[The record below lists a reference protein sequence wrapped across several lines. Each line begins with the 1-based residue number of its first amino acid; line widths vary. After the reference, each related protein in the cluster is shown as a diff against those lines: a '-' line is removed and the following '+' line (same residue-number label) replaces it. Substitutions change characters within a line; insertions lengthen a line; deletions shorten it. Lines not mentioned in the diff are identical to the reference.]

1 MPLRCPILYRSTFQT
16 GDPAPGVPAEPPR
29 PQWYAPREGVT
40 FGWAAPPIFAA
51 PYPLHMS
58 SKPFSIGTVGLGL
71 SELESLLASGAPIA
85 LAKEARAAVERSHAY
100 LRDRLKKSDAPIY
113 GVNTG
118 FGSLYDKSIKKKD
131 LAQLQ
136 KNLVMSHACGSGDP
150 VPAEIVRA
158 MLVLKVQ
165 NMAFGHSAVALTTV
179 QRLIDM
185 YNADV
190 LPVVYERG
198 SLGASGDLAPLAHL
212 SLPLLGLGEV
222 VMDGKRMP
230 SAQALKKQGWKPLE
244 LGPKEGLAL
253 LNGTQFMNAY
263 AALLTL
269 RADRLAR
276 FADHIAALS
285 LDAFDG
291 RIEPFHP
298 SVHAI
303 RPHPGQAV
311 TAANIRELLKGSK
324 LIDRTKAH
332 VQDPYSFRC
341 IPQVHGAS
349 RDAMAYVQ
357 RVVERELEAVTDN
370 PTVFDD
376 EDLIISAGN
385 FHGQP
390 LALALDFLAIAVA
403 ELGSISERRTYKLI
417 SGQRGLP
424 AFLVAEPGL
433 NSGFMIPQYTAAS
446 LVSANK
452 QRCMPN
458 SVDTIDSSNGQEDHV
473 SMGAAAA
480 IKTWQVVEDVERI
493 LAIELFT
500 AAQALDFRRPAKSST
515 ILESLHAAFREHV
528 DFVRTDVVMHD
539 RMEAALAFVRTAEL

>member
-1 MPLRCPILYRSTFQT
+1 MK
-16 GDPAPGVPAEPPR
+16 
-29 PQWYAPREGVT
+29 
-40 FGWAAPPIFAA
+40 
-51 PYPLHMS
+51 
-58 SKPFSIGTVGLGL
+58 SKPTTAGMHAIGTIGLKLDELDAIL
-71 SELESLLASGAPIA
+71 SQRRRIA
-85 LAKEARAAVERSHAY
+85 LAKDAKAAVQRSHAY
-100 LRDRLKKSDAPIY
+100 LQDRLKKSDAPIY

-118 FGSLYDKSIKKKD
+118 FGSLADTRIDKKD

-136 KNLVMSHACGSGDP
+136 KNLVMSHACGSGEP

-165 NMAFGHSAVALTTV
+165 NMAFGHSAVAPATV

-212 SLPLLGLGEV
+212 CLPLLGLGEV
-222 VMDGKRMP
+222 EVGGKRMP
-230 SAQALKKQGWKPLE
+230 SAQALKKFGWSPLE

-263 AALLTL
+263 ASLLTL
-269 RADRLAR
+269 KANKLAH
-276 FADHIAALS
+276 FADVIAAMS
-285 LDAFDG
+285 LDAYDG
-291 RIEPFHP
+291 RIDPFHA
-298 SVHAI
+298 SVHAV
-303 RPHPGQAV
+303 RPHPGQAAV
-311 TAANIRELLKGSK
+311 AGHMRDLLKGSK
-324 LIDRTKAH
+324 LMARPKKH

-349 RDAMAYVQ
+349 RDAIAYVE
-357 RVVERELEAVTDN
+357 RVVERELESVTDN

-376 EDLIISAGN
+376 EDLIVSAGN

-417 SGQRGLP
+417 GGQRGLP
-424 AFLVAEPGL
+424 AYLVAKPGI

-480 IKTWQVVEDVERI
+480 LKTWAVVHDVERI
-493 LAIELFT
+493 LAIELLN
-500 AAQALDFRRPAKSST
+500 AAQALDFRRPAKSSST
-515 ILESLHAAFREHV
+515 IEQLHARFRRHV
-528 DFVRTDVVMHD
+528 PFVREDVVMHD
-539 RMEAALAFVRTAEL
+539 LMEGALAFINTWEHPGH

>member
-1 MPLRCPILYRSTFQT
+1 MPQT
-16 GDPAPGVPAEPPR
+16 HHP
-29 PQWYAPREGVT
+29 
-40 FGWAAPPIFAA
+40 
-51 PYPLHMS
+51 
-58 SKPFSIGTVGLGL
+58 IGTVGL
-71 SELESLLASGAPIA
+71 ELAELAHILHSGTPIA
-85 LAKEARAAVERSHAY
+85 LAPDAVAAIKRSHAY
-100 LRDRLKKSDAPIY
+100 LSDKLKQSDAPIY

-118 FGSLYDKSIKKKD
+118 FGSLYDKSIAKKD

-136 KNLVMSHACGSGDP
+136 KNLVMSHACGSGEP

-165 NMAFGHSAVALTTV
+165 NMAFGHSAVAPATV
-179 QRLIDM
+179 QRLVDM
-185 YNADV
+185 YNADM

-212 SLPLLGLGEV
+212 TLPLLGLGEV
-222 VMDGKRMP
+222 VLDGKRMN
-230 SAQALKKQGWKPLE
+230 SAQALKKLGWKPLE

-263 AALLTL
+263 ASLLTL
-269 RADRLAR
+269 KATRLAQL
-276 FADHIAALS
+276 ADIIAALS
-285 LDAFDG
+285 LEAYDG

-298 SVHAI
+298 AIHAV

-311 TAANIRELLKGSK
+311 VAGHFRELLKGSE
-324 LIDRTKAH
+324 LIKRKKAH

-349 RDAMAYVQ
+349 RDAIAYVE
-357 RVVERELEAVTDN
+357 RVVERELESVTDN

-376 EDLIISAGN
+376 EDLVISAGN

-390 LALALDFLAIAVA
+390 LALALDFLAIALA

-417 SGQRGLP
+417 GGQRGLP

-458 SVDTIDSSNGQEDHV
+458 CVDTIDSSNGQEDHV

-480 IKTWQVVEDVERI
+480 IKTWQVAADVERI

-500 AAQALDFRRPAKSST
+500 AAQALEFRRPLRSSPK
-515 ILESLHAAFREHV
+515 LESLVAAFREQV
-528 DFVRTDVVMHD
+528 PFVRTDVVMHTP
-539 RMEAALAFVRTAEL
+539 MEAALAFVRMVPLG

>member
-1 MPLRCPILYRSTFQT
+1 
-16 GDPAPGVPAEPPR
+16 
-29 PQWYAPREGVT
+29 
-40 FGWAAPPIFAA
+40 
-51 PYPLHMS
+51 MS
-58 SKPFSIGTVGLGL
+58 GTKKQRTTQPHPIGTVGL
-71 SELESLLASGAPIA
+71 ELAELAHILQSGISIN
-85 LAKEARAAVERSHAY
+85 LADDAVAAIKRSHAY
-100 LRDRLKKSDAPIY
+100 LSDRLKKSDAPIY

-118 FGSLYDKSIKKKD
+118 FGSLYDKSIAKKD

-136 KNLVMSHACGSGDP
+136 KNLVMSHACGSGEP

-165 NMAFGHSAVALTTV
+165 NMAFGHSAVAPTTV
-179 QRLIDM
+179 QRLVDM
-185 YNADV
+185 YNADM

-222 VMDGKRMP
+222 VLAGKRMT
-230 SAQALKKQGWKPLE
+230 SAQALKKLGWKPLE

-263 AALLTL
+263 ASLLTL
-269 RADRLAR
+269 KATRLAQL
-276 FADHIAALS
+276 ADIIGAIS
-285 LDAFDG
+285 LEAYDG

-298 SVHAI
+298 AVHAV

-311 TAANIRELLKGSK
+311 VAGHFRELLKGSE
-324 LIDRTKAH
+324 LIKRKKAH

-349 RDAMAYVQ
+349 RDAIAYVE
-357 RVVERELEAVTDN
+357 RVVERELESVTDN

-376 EDLIISAGN
+376 DELIISAGN

-390 LALALDFLAIAVA
+390 LALALDFLAIALA

-417 SGQRGLP
+417 GGQRGLP

-433 NSGFMIPQYTAAS
+433 NSGLMIPQYTAAS

-480 IKTWQVVEDVERI
+480 IKTWQVAADVERI

-500 AAQALDFRRPAKSST
+500 AAQALEFRRPQRSSAK
-515 ILESLHAAFREHV
+515 LESLVAAFREEV
-528 DFVRTDVVMHD
+528 PFVRTDVVMHEP
-539 RMEAALAFVRTAEL
+539 MEAALAFVRSCPLD

>member
-1 MPLRCPILYRSTFQT
+1 MKRQRTTT
-16 GDPAPGVPAEPPR
+16 GMHV
-29 PQWYAPREGVT
+29 
-40 FGWAAPPIFAA
+40 
-51 PYPLHMS
+51 
-58 SKPFSIGTVGLGL
+58 IGTIGIKLD
-71 SELESLLASGAPIA
+71 ELDVIVHQRRPIA
-85 LAKEARAAVERSHAY
+85 LTREAVDAVKRSHAY
-100 LRDRLKKSDAPIY
+100 LADRLKRSDAPIY

-118 FGSLYDKSIKKKD
+118 FGSLADTRIDKRD

-136 KNLVMSHACGSGDP
+136 RNLVMSHACGSGES

-165 NMAFGHSAVALTTV
+165 NMAFGHSAVAPATV

-185 YNADV
+185 YNADM

-212 SLPLLGLGEV
+212 CLPLIGLGEV
-222 VMDGKRMP
+222 VLKGTRMP
-230 SAQALKKQGWKPLE
+230 APKALKALGWKPLE

-263 AALLTL
+263 ASLLTL
-269 RADRLAR
+269 KAERMAQVADV
-276 FADHIAALS
+276 IAAMA
-285 LDAFDG
+285 LDAYDG
-291 RIEPFHP
+291 RSEPFHP
-298 SVHAI
+298 SVHAV
-303 RPHPGQAV
+303 RPHPGQAAV
-311 TAANIRELLKGSK
+311 AGHMRELLKGSQLLARPK
-324 LIDRTKAH
+324 KH

-349 RDAMAYVQ
+349 RDAIAYVKD
-357 RVVERELEAVTDN
+357 VVERELEAVTDN

-376 EDLIISAGN
+376 EDLVVSAGN

-417 SGQRGLP
+417 GGQRGLP
-424 AFLVAEPGL
+424 AYLVAKPGI

-480 IKTWQVVEDVERI
+480 LKTWAVVQDVERI
-493 LAIELFT
+493 LAIELLN
-500 AAQALDFRRPAKSST
+500 AAQALDFRRPSKSSPSIET
-515 ILESLHAAFREHV
+515 LHAAFRKRIP
-528 DFVRTDVVMHD
+528 FVENDVVMHD
-539 RMEAALAFVRTAEL
+539 RMEAALAFVREVDI

>member
-1 MPLRCPILYRSTFQT
+1 MAKKKTRVAKQSDQLALITTLGMDLETFV
-16 GDPAPGVPAEPPR
+16 DALDRGVPLAL
-29 PQWYAPREGVT
+29 APD
-40 FGWAAPPIFAA
+40 
-51 PYPLHMS
+51 
-58 SKPFSIGTVGLGL
+58 
-71 SELESLLASGAPIA
+71 
-85 LAKEARAAVERSHAY
+85 AKEAVERAHRY
-100 LRDRLKKSDAPIY
+100 LKDRLKRSDAPIY

-118 FGSLYDKSIKKKD
+118 FGSLYDKSIARKD

-136 KNLVMSHACGSGDP
+136 RNLVMSHACGSGDP
-150 VPAEIVRA
+150 VPAEVVRA

-165 NMAFGHSAVALTTV
+165 NMAFGHSAVAPATV
-179 QRLIDM
+179 QRFIDM
-185 YNADV
+185 YNADM

-222 VMDGKRMP
+222 VLAGKRMK
-230 SAQALKKQGWKPLE
+230 SAQALKKMGWKPLE

-263 AALLTL
+263 AALLVQKAT
-269 RADRLAR
+269 RLAQL
-276 FADHIAALS
+276 ADVIGAVS
-285 LDAFDG
+285 LDAYDG

-298 SVHAI
+298 SVHAV

-311 TAANIRELLKGSK
+311 VAGHFRELLRGSA
-324 LIDRTKAH
+324 LIKRAKAH

-349 RDAMAYVQ
+349 RDAIAYAE
-357 RVVERELEAVTDN
+357 RVVGRELEAVTDN

-452 QRCMPN
+452 QRAMPN

-480 IKTWQVVEDVERI
+480 IKTWHVVHDVERV

-500 AAQALDFRRPAKSST
+500 AAQALEFRRPEGSSAR
-515 ILESLHAAFREHV
+515 LESFVAAFRERVPFVKV
-528 DFVRTDVVMHD
+528 DTVMHD
-539 RMEAALAFVRTAEL
+539 LMEEALAFVRTVPIS

>member
-1 MPLRCPILYRSTFQT
+1 MTSPHP
-16 GDPAPGVPAEPPR
+16 
-29 PQWYAPREGVT
+29 
-40 FGWAAPPIFAA
+40 
-51 PYPLHMS
+51 
-58 SKPFSIGTVGLGL
+58 IGTVGLKL
-71 SELESLLASGAPIA
+71 DELEFILREQCPIVLDAS
-85 LAKEARAAVERSHAY
+85 AKAAVQQSHSY

-118 FGSLYDKSIKKKD
+118 FGSLYDKPIAKKD

-165 NMAFGHSAVALTTV
+165 NMAFGHSAVAPTTV

-190 LPVVYERG
+190 LPVIYERG

-222 VMDGKRMP
+222 MVGGKRMTG
-230 SAQALKKQGWKPLE
+230 AQALKKLGWKPLE

-269 RADRLAR
+269 KATRLAQL
-276 FADHIAALS
+276 ADVIGAIS
-285 LDAFDG
+285 LDAYDG
-291 RIEPFHP
+291 RIEPFHA
-298 SVHAI
+298 SVHAV

-311 TAANIRELLKGSK
+311 VAGRFRELLKGSA
-324 LIDRTKAH
+324 LITREKAH

-341 IPQVHGAS
+341 IPQIHGAS
-349 RDAMAYVQ
+349 RDAIAYVE

-403 ELGSISERRTYKLI
+403 EIGSISERRTYKLI

-424 AFLVAEPGL
+424 AFLVAQPGL

-452 QRCMPN
+452 QRAMPN

-480 IKTWQVVEDVERI
+480 IKTWQVVQDVERV

-500 AAQALDFRRPAKSST
+500 AAQALEFRRPVRSSAK
-515 ILESLHAAFREHV
+515 LESFVSAFRERVPFVKV
-528 DFVRTDVVMHD
+528 DAVMHD
-539 RMEAALAFVRTAEL
+539 HMEAALGFVREVPVL

>member
-1 MPLRCPILYRSTFQT
+1 MPPTQH
-16 GDPAPGVPAEPPR
+16 P
-29 PQWYAPREGVT
+29 
-40 FGWAAPPIFAA
+40 
-51 PYPLHMS
+51 
-58 SKPFSIGTVGLGL
+58 IGTVGL
-71 SELESLLASGAPIA
+71 ELAELAHILNSGTPITLAPD
-85 LAKEARAAVERSHAY
+85 AVKAIKRSHAY
-100 LRDRLKKSDAPIY
+100 LSDRLKQSDAPIY

-118 FGSLYDKSIKKKD
+118 FGSLYDKSIAKKD

-136 KNLVMSHACGSGDP
+136 KNLVMSHACGSGEP

-165 NMAFGHSAVALTTV
+165 NMAFGHSALAPATV
-179 QRLIDM
+179 QRMVDM
-185 YNADV
+185 YNADM

-222 VMDGKRMP
+222 VLAGKRMS
-230 SAQALKKQGWKPLE
+230 SAQALKKLGWKPLE

-253 LNGTQFMNAY
+253 LNGTQFMNAF

-269 RADRLAR
+269 KANRLAAL
-276 FADHIAALS
+276 ADIIGALS

-298 SVHAI
+298 SVHAV

-311 TAANIRELLKGSK
+311 VAGHFRELLKGSE
-324 LIDRTKAH
+324 LIKRKKAH

-349 RDAMAYVQ
+349 RDAIAYVE
-357 RVVERELEAVTDN
+357 RVVERELESVTDN

-390 LALALDFLAIAVA
+390 LALVLDFLAIALA

-480 IKTWQVVEDVERI
+480 IKTWQVAADVERI
-493 LAIELFT
+493 LALELFA
-500 AAQALDFRRPAKSST
+500 AAQAIEFRRPLGSSPK
-515 ILESLHAAFREHV
+515 LSSLVAAFREQV
-528 DFVRTDVVMHD
+528 PFVRTDVVMHEP
-539 RMEAALAFVRTAEL
+539 MEAALAFVRTVPVN

>member
-1 MPLRCPILYRSTFQT
+1 MPP
-16 GDPAPGVPAEPPR
+16 
-29 PQWYAPREGVT
+29 
-40 FGWAAPPIFAA
+40 
-51 PYPLHMS
+51 
-58 SKPFSIGTVGLGL
+58 KPHAITTTGL
-71 SELESLLASGAPIA
+71 SLAEFDAILRERKPIA
-85 LAKEARAAVERSHAY
+85 LAKDAVSAVKRSHAW
-100 LRDRLKKSDAPIY
+100 LLQKLKDSDTPIY

-118 FGSLYDKSIKKKD
+118 FGALHDRSIAKRD

-165 NMAFGHSAVALTTV
+165 NMAFGHSAVALSTV
-179 QRLIDM
+179 QRLVDM
-185 YNADV
+185 CNADV

-222 VMDGKRMP
+222 VMGGKRMT
-230 SAQALKKQGWKPLE
+230 SAAALKKLGWAPLE

-263 AALLTL
+263 AALLTVKSM
-269 RADRLAR
+269 RLA
-276 FADHIAALS
+276 HIADMIAAVS

-291 RIEPFHP
+291 RTEPFHP
-298 SVHAI
+298 SVHAV
-303 RPHPGQAV
+303 RPHPGQAQV
-311 TAANIRELLKGSK
+311 AGHMRELLDGSVIAAREK
-324 LIDRTKAH
+324 HH

-349 RDAMAYVQ
+349 RDAIAHVANVVQ
-357 RVVERELEAVTDN
+357 RELESVTDN

-376 EDLIISAGN
+376 DDLIISAGN

-390 LALALDFLAIAVA
+390 LALSLDFLAIAVA

-424 AFLVAEPGL
+424 PFLVAKSGL

-480 IKTWQVVEDVERI
+480 IKAWEVVHDVERV
-493 LAIELFT
+493 LAIELLT
-500 AAQALDFRRPAKSST
+500 AAQALEFRRPLRSAKQVEALVVALRKRVPFIT
-515 ILESLHAAFREHV
+515 
-528 DFVRTDVVMHD
+528 DDVVMHGP
-539 RMEAALAFVRTAEL
+539 MEAALAMVRELA

>member
-1 MPLRCPILYRSTFQT
+1 MPP
-16 GDPAPGVPAEPPR
+16 
-29 PQWYAPREGVT
+29 
-40 FGWAAPPIFAA
+40 
-51 PYPLHMS
+51 
-58 SKPFSIGTVGLGL
+58 KPHAITITGL
-71 SELESLLASGAPIA
+71 SLAEFDAILRERKPIA
-85 LAKEARAAVERSHAY
+85 LAKDAVNAVKRSHAW
-100 LRDRLKKSDAPIY
+100 LLQKLKDSDTPIY

-118 FGSLYDKSIKKKD
+118 FGALHDRSIAKRD

-136 KNLVMSHACGSGDP
+136 RNLVMSHACGSGDP

-165 NMAFGHSAVALTTV
+165 NMAFGHSAVALSTV

-212 SLPLLGLGEV
+212 ALPLLGLGEV
-222 VMDGKRMP
+222 VMGGRRMT
-230 SAQALKKQGWKPLE
+230 SAAALKKLGWAPLE

-263 AALLTL
+263 AALLTVKSM
-269 RADRLAR
+269 RLA
-276 FADHIAALS
+276 HIADMIAAVS

-291 RIEPFHP
+291 RTEPFHP
-298 SVHAI
+298 SVHAV
-303 RPHPGQAV
+303 RPHPGQAQV
-311 TAANIRELLKGSK
+311 AGHMRELLAGSAIAVREK
-324 LIDRTKAH
+324 QH

-349 RDAMAYVQ
+349 RDAIAHVATVVQ
-357 RVVERELEAVTDN
+357 RELESVTDN

-376 EDLIISAGN
+376 DDLIISAGN

-390 LALALDFLAIAVA
+390 LALSLDFLAIAMA
-403 ELGSISERRTYKLI
+403 ELGSISERRIYKLI

-424 AFLVAEPGL
+424 PFLVAKSGL

-480 IKTWQVVEDVERI
+480 IKTWEVVHDVERV
-493 LAIELFT
+493 LAIELLT
-500 AAQALDFRRPAKSST
+500 AAQALECRRPLRSAEPVEALVSNLRRRVPFIT
-515 ILESLHAAFREHV
+515 
-528 DFVRTDVVMHD
+528 DDVVMHGP
-539 RMEAALAFVRTAEL
+539 MEAALAMVKALA

>member
-1 MPLRCPILYRSTFQT
+1 MPP
-16 GDPAPGVPAEPPR
+16 
-29 PQWYAPREGVT
+29 
-40 FGWAAPPIFAA
+40 
-51 PYPLHMS
+51 
-58 SKPFSIGTVGLGL
+58 KPHAITITGL
-71 SELESLLASGAPIA
+71 SLAEFDAILRERKPIA
-85 LAKEARAAVERSHAY
+85 LAKDAVSAVKRSHAW
-100 LRDRLKKSDAPIY
+100 LLQKLKDSDTPIY

-118 FGSLYDKSIKKKD
+118 FGALHDRSIAKRD

-136 KNLVMSHACGSGDP
+136 KNLVMSHACGSGEP

-165 NMAFGHSAVALTTV
+165 NMAFGHSAVALSTV

-212 SLPLLGLGEV
+212 ALPLLGLGEV
-222 VMDGKRMP
+222 VMGGRRMT
-230 SAQALKKQGWKPLE
+230 SAAALKKLGWAPLE

-263 AALLTL
+263 AALLTVKSM
-269 RADRLAR
+269 RLA
-276 FADHIAALS
+276 HIADMIAAVS

-291 RIEPFHP
+291 RTEPFHP
-298 SVHAI
+298 SVHAV
-303 RPHPGQAV
+303 RPHPGQAQV
-311 TAANIRELLKGSK
+311 AGHMRELLAGSAIAVREK
-324 LIDRTKAH
+324 QH

-349 RDAMAYVQ
+349 RDAIAHVATVVQ
-357 RVVERELEAVTDN
+357 RELESVTDN

-376 EDLIISAGN
+376 DDLIISAGN

-390 LALALDFLAIAVA
+390 LALSLDFLAIAMA
-403 ELGSISERRTYKLI
+403 ELGSISERRIYKLI

-424 AFLVAEPGL
+424 PFLVAKSGL

-480 IKTWQVVEDVERI
+480 IKTWDVVHDVERV
-493 LAIELFT
+493 LAIELLT
-500 AAQALDFRRPAKSST
+500 AAQALEFRRPLRSAEPVEALVSNLRRRVPFIT
-515 ILESLHAAFREHV
+515 
-528 DFVRTDVVMHD
+528 DDVVMHGP
-539 RMEAALAFVRTAEL
+539 MEAALAMVKALA

>member
-1 MPLRCPILYRSTFQT
+1 MKPHPITT
-16 GDPAPGVPAEPPR
+16 
-29 PQWYAPREGVT
+29 
-40 FGWAAPPIFAA
+40 
-51 PYPLHMS
+51 
-58 SKPFSIGTVGLGL
+58 IGLKL
-71 SELESLLASGAPIA
+71 DELNAILTERRPIA
-85 LAKEARAAVERSHAY
+85 LAKDAQQAVKRSHAY

-118 FGSLYDKSIKKKD
+118 FGSLANTRIPKD
-131 LAQLQ
+131 QLAQLQ
-136 KNLVMSHACGSGDP
+136 RNLVMSHACGSGDP
-150 VPAEIVRA
+150 VPADVVRA

-165 NMAFGHSAVALTTV
+165 NMAFGHSAVAPATV
-179 QRLIDM
+179 QRYIDM
-185 YNADV
+185 YNNDV

-212 SLPLLGLGEV
+212 ALPLLGLGEV
-222 VMDGKRMP
+222 TLDGRRMA
-230 SAQALKKQGWKPLE
+230 SAAALKKLGWEPLE

-269 RADRLAR
+269 KATRLAQL
-276 FADHIAALS
+276 ADVIGALS
-285 LDAFDG
+285 LDAYDG

-298 SVHAI
+298 SVHAV
-303 RPHPGQAV
+303 RPHPGQALV
-311 TAANIRELLKGSK
+311 AARMRGLLQGSM
-324 LIDRTKAH
+324 LIARKKEH

-349 RDAMAYVQ
+349 RDAIAYVQ
-357 RVVERELEAVTDN
+357 GVVERELEAVTDN

-376 EDLIISAGN
+376 EDLIVSAGN

-417 SGQRGLP
+417 GGQRGLP
-424 AFLVAEPGL
+424 AYLVAKLGI

-480 IKTWQVVEDVERI
+480 IKTWQVVQDVERI
-493 LAIELFT
+493 LAIELLN
-500 AAQALDFRRPAKSST
+500 AAQALDLRRPAKSSPE
-515 ILESLHAAFREHV
+515 LERLHAAFRKRV
-528 DFVRTDVVMHD
+528 PYVKNDVVMHGP
-539 RMEAALAFVRTAEL
+539 MEASLRFVQEFQA

>member
-1 MPLRCPILYRSTFQT
+1 MATKAFP
-16 GDPAPGVPAEPPR
+16 
-29 PQWYAPREGVT
+29 
-40 FGWAAPPIFAA
+40 
-51 PYPLHMS
+51 
-58 SKPFSIGTVGLGL
+58 IGTNGLRL
-71 SELESLLASGAPIA
+71 EELATILRERRPIK
-85 LAKEARAAVERSHAY
+85 LNTEARKAVKRSHAY
-100 LRDRLKKSDAPIY
+100 LRDRLKKDDTPIY

-118 FGSLYDKSIKKKD
+118 FGSLCDTVIPREE

-136 KNLVMSHACGSGDP
+136 RNLVMSHACGSGDP
-150 VPAEIVRA
+150 VPDDIVRA

-165 NMAFGHSAVALTTV
+165 NMAFGHSAVAPATV
-179 QRLIDM
+179 QRFIDM

-212 SLPLLGLGEV
+212 ALPLIGLGQV
-222 VMDGKRMP
+222 KMAGKVH
-230 SAQALKKQGWKPLE
+230 SAAWALDRLHWEPLV

-253 LNGTQFMNAY
+253 LNGTQFMNAF
-263 AALLTL
+263 AATL
-269 RADRLAR
+269 VIRANRVVQLAD
-276 FADHIAALS
+276 AIAAVS
-285 LDAFDG
+285 LDGYNG
-291 RIEPFHP
+291 RMEPFHP
-298 SVHAI
+298 AVHAV

-311 TAANIRELLKGSK
+311 VAARMRALLAGSPIAEQHK
-324 LIDRTKAH
+324 TH

-349 RDAMAYVQ
+349 RDALAYVE
-357 RVVERELEAVTDN
+357 RVVERELESVTDN

-376 EDLIISAGN
+376 DDLIISAGN

-390 LALALDFLAIAVA
+390 LALALDFFAMAMA
-403 ELGSISERRTYKLI
+403 EIGSISERRTYKLLA
-417 SGQRGLP
+417 GNRGLP
-424 AFLVAEPGL
+424 AFLVAKPGL

-480 IKTWQVVEDVERI
+480 IKAQQVLEDVERI
-493 LAIELFT
+493 LGIELFT
-500 AAQALDFRRPAKSST
+500 AAQALEFRRPLKSSKA
-515 ILESLHAAFREHV
+515 LEGFVAAFRKEV
-528 DFVRTDVVMHD
+528 PFLKADAVMHPH
-539 RMEAALAFVRTAEL
+539 MERALVFVKECEPPQL

>member
-1 MPLRCPILYRSTFQT
+1 MSIRSH
-16 GDPAPGVPAEPPR
+16 R
-29 PQWYAPREGVT
+29 
-40 FGWAAPPIFAA
+40 
-51 PYPLHMS
+51 
-58 SKPFSIGTVGLGL
+58 IGTIGLDLAELDHIL
-71 SELESLLASGAPIA
+71 STRSPIA
-85 LAKEARAAVERSHAY
+85 LSKEAELAVKRSHAY
-100 LRDRLKKSDAPIY
+100 LRERLKRSEAPIY

-118 FGSLYDKSIKKKD
+118 FGSLADTSIPKDK

-136 KNLVMSHACGSGDP
+136 KNLVMSHACGVGDP
-150 VPAEIVRA
+150 VSAEIVRA

-165 NMAFGHSAVALTTV
+165 NMAFGHSAVAPATV

-185 YNADV
+185 YNADM

-212 SLPLLGLGEV
+212 ALPLIGLGEV
-222 VMDGKRMP
+222 VLDGKRMKT
-230 SAQALKKQGWKPLE
+230 AKALREMGWAPLE

-253 LNGTQFMNAY
+253 LNGTQFMCVY

-269 RADRLAR
+269 KANRLA
-276 FADHIAALS
+276 HIADVIAAMS
-285 LDAFDG
+285 LEAFDG

-298 SVHAI
+298 SVHAV

-311 TAANIRELLKGSK
+311 VAGHIRDLLKGSAIAK
-324 LIDRTKAH
+324 RAKKH

-341 IPQVHGAS
+341 VPQVHGAS
-349 RDAMAYVQ
+349 RDAIAYVE
-357 RVVERELEAVTDN
+357 RVVERELESVTDN

-376 EDLIISAGN
+376 EDLIVSAGN

-390 LALALDFLAIAVA
+390 LALALDFLSIALA
-403 ELGSISERRTYKLI
+403 EFGSISERRTYKLLN
-417 SGQRGLP
+417 GQRGLP
-424 AFLVAEPGL
+424 AFLVAHPGL
-433 NSGFMIPQYTAAS
+433 NSGFMIPQYAAAS

-480 IKTWQVVEDVERI
+480 IKTWAVAGDVERI
-493 LAIELFT
+493 LAIELFN
-500 AAQALDFRRPAKSST
+500 AAQALEFRRPLRSSKA
-515 ILESLHAAFREHV
+515 IEMLHAAFRKQV
-528 DFVRTDVVMHD
+528 PFVQDDVVMHD
-539 RMEAALAFVRTAEL
+539 LMERSLVFVRSSDLLLV

>member
-1 MPLRCPILYRSTFQT
+1 MLPSLGSSRTFHPDSQTDYRQLTTDNNIYDRSRTMTPHQ
-16 GDPAPGVPAEPPR
+16 
-29 PQWYAPREGVT
+29 
-40 FGWAAPPIFAA
+40 
-51 PYPLHMS
+51 
-58 SKPFSIGTVGLGL
+58 IGTIGL
-71 SELESLLASGAPIA
+71 ELAELQHILASRSPIA
-85 LAKEARAAVERSHAY
+85 LSEEATAAVKRSHAY

-113 GVNTG
+113 GINTG
-118 FGSLYDKSIKKKD
+118 FGSLYDKSIAKKD
-131 LAQLQ
+131 LQQLQ

-150 VPAEIVRA
+150 VPPEIVRT

-165 NMAFGHSAVALTTV
+165 NMAFGHSAVAPSTV
-179 QRLIDM
+179 DRLIDM
-185 YNADV
+185 YNADM

-222 VMDGKRMP
+222 TLAGKRMT
-230 SAQALKKQGWKPLE
+230 SAAALKKMGWKPLE

-263 AALLTL
+263 ASLLTL
-269 RADRLAR
+269 KATRLAQL
-276 FADHIAALS
+276 ADVIAALS
-285 LDAFDG
+285 LDAYDG
-291 RIEPFHP
+291 RIEPFHA
-298 SVHAI
+298 SIHAV

-311 TAANIRELLKGSK
+311 VAAHMRELLKGSA
-324 LIDRTKAH
+324 LIKRSKAH

-349 RDAMAYVQ
+349 RDAIAYVE
-357 RVVERELEAVTDN
+357 RVVECELESVTDN

-417 SGQRGLP
+417 SGNRGLP

-433 NSGFMIPQYTAAS
+433 NSGFMIPQYTSAS

-480 IKTWQVVEDVERI
+480 LKTWDVVHDVERI
-493 LAIELFT
+493 LAIELFN
-500 AAQALDFRRPAKSST
+500 AAQALDLRRPAKTSSK
-515 ILESLHAAFREHV
+515 LESLRAAFRERV
-528 DFVRTDVVMHD
+528 PFVQNDVVMHD
-539 RMEAALAFVRTAEL
+539 LMEAALSFVKALPLQ

>member
-1 MPLRCPILYRSTFQT
+1 MASKKSKSGKSAKGGKF
-16 GDPAPGVPAEPPR
+16 PAP
-29 PQWYAPREGVT
+29 T
-40 FGWAAPPIFAA
+40 STS
-51 PYPLHMS
+51 LHV
-58 SKPFSIGTVGLGL
+58 IGTVGLKL
-71 SELESLLASGAPIA
+71 DELDVIVSERRNIA
-85 LAKEARAAVERSHAY
+85 LNKDAVTAVKRSHAY
-100 LRDRLKKSDAPIY
+100 LADRLKKSDAPIY

-118 FGSLYDKSIKKKD
+118 FGSLHSTSIAKKD

-165 NMAFGHSAVALTTV
+165 NMAFGHSAVALSTV
-179 QRLIDM
+179 QRLVDM
-185 YNADV
+185 HNADM

-212 SLPLLGLGEV
+212 SLPLIGLGEV
-222 VMDGKRMP
+222 MLKGERMP
-230 SAQALKKQGWKPLE
+230 SSKALKKLGWKPVE

-253 LNGTQFMNAY
+253 LNGTQFMNSY
-263 AALLTL
+263 AALLSVK
-269 RADRLAR
+269 AARLADL
-276 FADHIAALS
+276 ADIIAAVS
-285 LDAFDG
+285 LDAYDG
-291 RIEPFHP
+291 RIEPFHA
-298 SVHAI
+298 SVHAV

-311 TAANIRELLKGSK
+311 VAGRMRDLLDGSA
-324 LIDRTKAH
+324 LITRKKAH

-349 RDAMAYVQ
+349 RDAIAYVE

-376 EDLIISAGN
+376 EDLVISAGN

-403 ELGSISERRTYKLI
+403 ELGSISERRSYKLI
-417 SGQRGLP
+417 GGQRGLP

-480 IKTWQVVEDVERI
+480 IKTWHVVNDVERV
-493 LAIELFT
+493 LAIELLS
-500 AAQALDFRRPAKSST
+500 AVQALEFRRPAKTSGR
-515 ILESLHAAFREHV
+515 LESLVAAFRERVPFVKQDVVMHELMEASL
-528 DFVRTDVVMHD
+528 DFVRTLPLD
-539 RMEAALAFVRTAEL
+539 